1 MMCLALLL
9 TPGIVT
15 VASLFLLFQQ
25 GLAAALTRFS
35 DFGTSQEMMVAAFL
49 TVTTGVTAYLG
60 IALAAQRKPLLA
72 EIFVIGLSQVVSLL
86 AATAA
91 LVHNPQEEFC
101 KANAVGSALAKAYQL
116 DSCSLTHAF
125 WMQLGVG
132 GLAVAVFLVLLLSLG
147 RSAFHAISR

>member
-1 MMCLALLL
+1 MMGLALLL

-15 VASLFLLFQQ
+15 VTSLCLLFRLD
-25 GLAAALTRFS
+25 LAAALTRFS

-49 TVTTGVTAYLG
+49 TMTTGMTVYLG
-60 IALAAQRKPLLA
+60 IALVAQRKPLLA
-72 EIFVIGLSQVVSLL
+72 EMLVIGLSQVVSLL

-101 KANAVGSALAKAYQL
+101 KASAVGSALAKAYQL

-125 WMQLGVG
+125 WIQLGVG
-132 GLAVAVFLVLLLSLG
+132 GVAVAVFCVLLLSLG
-147 RSAFHAISR
+147 RSAIHAISK

>member
-1 MMCLALLL
+1 MCLVLLM

-15 VASLFLLFQQ
+15 VASLCLLFQLD
-25 GLAAALTRFS
+25 LAAALARFP

-49 TVTTGVTAYLG
+49 TVATGMTVYLG
-60 IALAAQRKPLLA
+60 IALATQKKPLLA
-72 EIFVIGLSQVVSLL
+72 EILVIGLSQVVSWL

-116 DSCSLTHAF
+116 DSCSLTYEF
-125 WMQLGVG
+125 WMQLGFG
-132 GLAVAVFLVLLLSLG
+132 GLVVAVFMLLLLSLV
-147 RSAFHAISR
+147 RSALHAISR